1 MVCLQETK
9 LGDKS
14 FNPGMGYSFYKSLP
28 PTSDYA
34 KGGTAIIINNTTQ
47 HSEVNLNTSL
57 QAVAVRALFDKYIT
71 ICSLY
76 LPDKFTISQLQNLV
90 SQLPSPFM
98 ILGDFNSH
106 NPLWG
111 GTILDQEGKIIEN
124 FIDNNPVSLLNDGSF
139 TYHNIYTNS
148 KSAID
153 LSICSS
159 SVFLDFSWWVDDHLN
174 GSDHFPIYLKANEN
188 LPSTSS
194 PKWKLKEADWA
205 KYSSDIKLERDFES
219 FGNHI
224 EAYDYLVENILL
236 SAEVNIP
243 KTKGLPR
250 RPTVPWWNNTCS
262 KLRRT
267 TRKFYRQFKNRCSPE
282 AKSLYQRAVA
292 KQRNYFKKIK
302 RESWVH
308 YINGIN
314 SQTATREVWKKIRK
328 LRGKYIPTPLP
339 SLKDGNKIITDTA
352 EVANKL
358 GEHFSNISRSKSS
371 LHFNRKDKKFD
382 ISVNLNSGKYE
393 AYNIRFS
400 YKELVSALSST
411 ESSAPGEDAV
421 MYEMIKHLPEFAKI
435 FLLKIINKIWD
446 TGVLPKS
453 WKISLIIPIKKPNK
467 DATEATSYRPIALT
481 SCICKVMEKMINTR
495 FVWHLERN
503 NLITPYQFG
512 FRRNRSTLDPLLRL
526 SNQIQQG
533 FANQKQ
539 TIGVFFDL
547 EKAYDT
553 AWRQGI
559 IKELCEL
566 GIKGNM
572 LRFLRSFLTDRYIKV
587 KVGNKISNHF
597 KQEEGVPQGSIL
609 SVALFSVAIN
619 KIVNN
624 IHSPVN
630 CSLFVDDLAI
640 YCSSYDA
647 VTACR
652 YLQKAIDD
660 INKWAEENGF
670 KFSPQKTIAV
680 RFTRSRRFEV
690 IPTLKLKGNIL
701 PYEDKVKFLG
711 VIFDKGLTWGPH
723 IKMLKENVKKSLNI
737 LKVVS
742 SFDWGADRKSL
753 LRLYN
758 SLCKS
763 KIDYACQI
771 YSSAS
776 KSNLKELDVVH
787 NLGLR
792 ICTGAF
798 RTSPVESIYID
809 ANDVPLELR
818 REELGL
824 RYITRIKSSFQ
835 NPSRKVLEA
844 CNRSLFQKARSSKP
858 FQIRLDEEVDEVA
871 LKRQKIA
878 GISYQDFPPWLLP
891 DFNVCSKLLVKNNLS
906 AEECKAKFLL
916 HDHVNHANQV
926 KVFTDGSKSDGGVG
940 CAVYIENTIHQT
952 KLPPMASIFTAE
964 LTAITEALGIIS
976 EREEKE
982 FVIYTDSYSSIL
994 AIQKFNS
1001 FHPLVRKAQEWLFK
1015 LHSKFKIH
1023 FCWIPSHVG
1032 IRRNEVVD
1040 AAAKDA
1046 SYDPDLS
1053 VNPSKIPHLDM
1064 KKPIRDYILKK
1075 WQERWTSPLL
1085 KNNKKYLKIRPSVA
1099 FWSSSY
1105 QNNRRNEKIL
1115 TRLRIGHSRVTH
1127 SFLFEDSSPP
1137 ECEHCMAPL
1146 TIEHIL
1152 VDCILHEDKRR
1163 FYQLHGKSIKV
1174 ILGDDVDIENLM
1186 SFLKDTEFYLKL

>member
-1 MVCLQETK
+1 
-9 LGDKS
+9 
-14 FNPGMGYSFYKSLP
+14 
-28 PTSDYA
+28 
-34 KGGTAIIINNTTQ
+34 
-47 HSEVNLNTSL
+47 
-57 QAVAVRALFDKYIT
+57 
-71 ICSLY
+71 
-76 LPDKFTISQLQNLV
+76 
-90 SQLPSPFM
+90 M

-539 TIGVFFDL
+539 TIGVFF
-547 EKAYDT
+547 
-553 AWRQGI
+553 
-559 IKELCEL
+559 
-566 GIKGNM
+566 
-572 LRFLRSFLTDRYIKV
+572 
-587 KVGNKISNHF
+587 
-597 KQEEGVPQGSIL
+597 
-609 SVALFSVAIN
+609 
-619 KIVNN
+619 
-624 IHSPVN
+624 
-630 CSLFVDDLAI
+630 
-640 YCSSYDA
+640 
-647 VTACR
+647 
-652 YLQKAIDD
+652 
-660 INKWAEENGF
+660 
-670 KFSPQKTIAV
+670 
-680 RFTRSRRFEV
+680 
-690 IPTLKLKGNIL
+690 L
-701 PYEDKVKFLG
+701 P
-711 VIFDKGLTWGPH
+711 
-723 IKMLKENVKKSLNI
+723 
-737 LKVVS
+737 
-742 SFDWGADRKSL
+742 
-753 LRLYN
+753 
-758 SLCKS
+758 
-763 KIDYACQI
+763 
-771 YSSAS
+771 
-776 KSNLKELDVVH
+776 
-787 NLGLR
+787 
-792 ICTGAF
+792 
-798 RTSPVESIYID
+798 
-809 ANDVPLELR
+809 
-818 REELGL
+818 
-824 RYITRIKSSFQ
+824 
-835 NPSRKVLEA
+835 
-844 CNRSLFQKARSSKP
+844 
-858 FQIRLDEEVDEVA
+858 
-871 LKRQKIA
+871 
-878 GISYQDFPPWLLP
+878 
-891 DFNVCSKLLVKNNLS
+891 
-906 AEECKAKFLL
+906 
-916 HDHVNHANQV
+916 
-926 KVFTDGSKSDGGVG
+926 
-940 CAVYIENTIHQT
+940 
-952 KLPPMASIFTAE
+952 
-964 LTAITEALGIIS
+964 
-976 EREEKE
+976 
-982 FVIYTDSYSSIL
+982 
-994 AIQKFNS
+994 
-1001 FHPLVRKAQEWLFK
+1001 
-1015 LHSKFKIH
+1015 
-1023 FCWIPSHVG
+1023 
-1032 IRRNEVVD
+1032 
-1040 AAAKDA
+1040 
-1046 SYDPDLS
+1046 
-1053 VNPSKIPHLDM
+1053 
-1064 KKPIRDYILKK
+1064 
-1075 WQERWTSPLL
+1075 
-1085 KNNKKYLKIRPSVA
+1085 
-1099 FWSSSY
+1099 
-1105 QNNRRNEKIL
+1105 
-1115 TRLRIGHSRVTH
+1115 
-1127 SFLFEDSSPP
+1127 
-1137 ECEHCMAPL
+1137 
-1146 TIEHIL
+1146 
-1152 VDCILHEDKRR
+1152 
-1163 FYQLHGKSIKV
+1163 
-1174 ILGDDVDIENLM
+1174 
-1186 SFLKDTEFYLKL
+1186 